1 MSEAV
6 IVSTARTGLGKSY
19 RGSLNNT
26 HSIDLAAHV
35 IKHAVDRAGIDP
47 ALVEDVIL
55 GATFHE
61 GAQGKNMARL
71 AAIRAG
77 LPVTTAGMS
86 INRFCS
92 SGLQAIAIAAQRI
105 VSEKV
110 PVMVAGGVESISLVQ
125 NDKLNTYRAT
135 NDWIMEHKPAL
146 YMSMIETAD
155 IVAKRYGISREAQ
168 DEYALI
174 SQQRTAA
181 AQRDGKFDDE
191 IVPITTTMMV
201 QDKETGEI
209 SYKEVTLDRDECNRP
224 NTTLEGLAKLEPGR
238 GHDAAIGAILRA
250 YKSLPI
256 AESERMLERLRGET
270 GLETPAR
277 IDGMW
282 MDWNH
287 IREMADGG
295 MTIGGHTNDHPVLSR
310 LPVERQRE
318 EIETCAARI
327 REETGRPMEYFAY
340 PVGSPWAFDDDT
352 VACLE
357 AVGVRRAF
365 SYYGGHAHPGS
376 PRFDTPRM
384 AMERY
389 IELPDLAAMLWAP
402 RLFCR
407 PDPA

>member
-1 MSEAV
+1 VKKRIA
-6 IVSTARTGLGKSY
+6 ARILAYSGLGRLSA
-19 RGSLNNT
+19 GLAPPGGILVLNY
-26 HSIDLAAHV
+26 HRIGDGGASPYDRELWSADAEAFDAQMAMLAR
-35 IKHAVDRAGIDP
+35 DC
-47 ALVEDVIL
+47 DVISPADIDTVAGRKGRHVL
-55 GATFHE
+55 VTFDDGYLDNYEVAYPILRRHGLPATFFIAT
-61 GAQGKNMARL
+61 GFIDRPRL
-71 AAIRAG
+71 PWWDEIAWRIRT
-77 LPVTTAGMS
+77 TTA
-86 INRFCS
+86 
-92 SGLQAIAIAAQRI
+92 
-105 VSEKV
+105 
-110 PVMVAGGVESISLVQ
+110 
-125 NDKLNTYRAT
+125 T
-135 NDWIMEHKPAL
+135 H
-146 YMSMIETAD
+146 
-155 IVAKRYGISREAQ
+155 
-168 DEYALI
+168 
-174 SQQRTAA
+174 
-181 AQRDGKFDDE
+181 
-191 IVPITTTMMV
+191 
-201 QDKETGEI
+201 
-209 SYKEVTLDRDECNRP
+209 LDLHPWLPEP
-224 NTTLEGLAKLEPGR
+224 LEPGR